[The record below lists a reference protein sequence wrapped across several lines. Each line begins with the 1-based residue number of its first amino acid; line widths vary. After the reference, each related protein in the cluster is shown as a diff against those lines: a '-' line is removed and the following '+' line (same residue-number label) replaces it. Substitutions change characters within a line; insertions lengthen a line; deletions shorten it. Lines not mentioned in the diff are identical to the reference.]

1 MAGAHDERSLSLR
14 DLQPSTLDVYKP
26 VRNSVFF
33 LSLFYC
39 LLYAGTKEAEA
50 CGQQTHTWISL
61 KALEL
66 LPESPLR
73 RLLSDPAQ
81 HEMLVNGSMFPD
93 GGYAIDHPYGEAA
106 HWAPFHRAYLRW
118 IQEQFDAPY
127 DDPVAATHV
136 AFLMGLT
143 SHGLADEY
151 YDATFFAASRVHDAR
166 SDDLDHHDNFDTQTD
181 VLFAAASGHRLE
193 PSATL
198 PMEPI
203 LYIFDHVLDL
213 EVEADQIQR
222 GQELLQTAAWLV
234 ATGSQNPSEIATAHI
249 AYPWA
254 GEHIDDEGVSG
265 SPPVIAEAVA
275 AQWQALWAVLQG
287 EQSFNDLPVS
297 FSWPREGE
305 ALSHRQG
312 GVPES
317 RVAVILSAAI
327 DRAAQLSEFGSVVR
341 DGDAVVPHSSAFF
354 YRDRSHVVVADP
366 ETEWP
371 AAERLQ
377 FVLPEGLETYDG
389 DVLDEPVSI
398 PFRTVPVVPEPPVEH
413 GCSCSHGKGG
423 PWDAFAWMLLLLGI
437 NLRSGNRHHGRS
449 G

>member
-1 MAGAHDERSLSLR
+1 M
-14 DLQPSTLDVYKP
+14 
-26 VRNSVFF
+26 
-33 LSLFYC
+33 
-39 LLYAGTKEAEA
+39 
-50 CGQQTHTWISL
+50 
-61 KALEL
+61 
-66 LPESPLR
+66 
-73 RLLSDPAQ
+73 
-81 HEMLVNGSMFPD
+81 
-93 GGYAIDHPYGEAA
+93 
-106 HWAPFHRAYLRW
+106 
-118 IQEQFDAPY
+118 
-127 DDPVAATHV
+127 
-136 AFLMGLT
+136 
-143 SHGLADEY
+143 
-151 YDATFFAASRVHDAR
+151 
-166 SDDLDHHDNFDTQTD
+166 
-181 VLFAAASGHRLE
+181 
-193 PSATL
+193 
-198 PMEPI
+198 
-203 LYIFDHVLDL
+203 
-213 EVEADQIQR
+213 
-222 GQELLQTAAWLV
+222 
-234 ATGSQNPSEIATAHI
+234 
-249 AYPWA
+249 
-254 GEHIDDEGVSG
+254 
-265 SPPVIAEAVA
+265 IAEAVA